1 MCPKI
6 GNDFWAFSF
15 LKKEKE
21 HATMKETKTKK
32 IVSFRQK
39 G

>member
-15 LKKEKE
+15 LKEE
-21 HATMKETKTKK
+21 RQNATIMETEMKK